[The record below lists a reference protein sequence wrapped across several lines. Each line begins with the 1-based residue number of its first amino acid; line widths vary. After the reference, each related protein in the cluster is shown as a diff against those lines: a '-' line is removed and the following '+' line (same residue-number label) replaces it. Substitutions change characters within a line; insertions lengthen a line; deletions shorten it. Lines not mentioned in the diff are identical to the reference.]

1 MDSRGEERAMSSKLA
16 VSPHVIAA
24 FIAIFSFI
32 VLSGTQSF
40 AGPFTSYPGARA
52 RAMGGAFTGIADDT
66 SAVWFNPAGFARE
79 KGDEK
84 SIEFIIDWSQATS
97 IDEEDGPLR
106 SDETA
111 WFVGGKF
118 NHEKFG
124 TGLFYYTPYSIRY
137 WAHDQ
142 GNNDTAYGKVNEV
155 VQIIGAPLA
164 VSFFK
169 GILKIGA
176 TLEWVHLGIHDSRVL
191 YRDSW
196 GWLDAYPTAGESAD
210 GFTGSLG
217 TLISIMNTRS
227 SNLKV
232 GGTYRLKS
240 FTDIG
245 AEAVQADKNEAVE
258 RLFFDRPESF
268 DLGISFTKAFPE
280 KKSHVVLSSQYGRTD
295 WGGARKGDWD
305 LKYTRISIGA
315 EYAIDDRDAILKTK
329 ALRVG
334 YYTSSPSEQGR
345 VWNWPDVN
353 AITYGIGIS
362 VGYDS
367 VRFGLDL
374 TQERR
379 STKDDFGYSDKTTL
393 TSLAL
398 TCTF

>member
-1 MDSRGEERAMSSKLA
+1 MSSKLA
-16 VSPHVIAA
+16 VSPRVIAA
-24 FIAIFSFI
+24 FIAIFLFI
-32 VLSGTQSF
+32 ALSGTPSL

-52 RAMGGAFTGIADDT
+52 RAMAGAFTGIADDT
-66 SAVWFNPAGFARE
+66 SAVWFNPAGFAQE

-84 SIEFIIDWSQATS
+84 SIEFIIDWSQAAS
-97 IDEEDGPLR
+97 IDEENGPLR
-106 SDETA
+106 LDETA

-118 NHEKFG
+118 SNEKFG

-137 WAHDQ
+137 WARDQ

-155 VQIIGAPLA
+155 VQVIGAPLA
-164 VSFFK
+164 VSFFQ
-169 GILKIGA
+169 GIIKIGA
-176 TLEWVHLGIHDSRVL
+176 TLEWVHLGIHDSMVL
-191 YRDSW
+191 YRDTW
-196 GWLDAYPTAGESAD
+196 GWLDAYPLAGESAD
-210 GFTGSLG
+210 GLTGSLG
-217 TLISIMNTRS
+217 ALIRVMDTRS
-227 SNLKV
+227 SKVKV
-232 GGTYRLKS
+232 GGIYRLKS
-240 FTDIG
+240 PTDIG
-245 AEAVQADKNEAVE
+245 SEAVSADENEAVQ

-268 DLGISFTKAFPE
+268 DLGISFTKSFPE
-280 KKSHVVLSSQYGRTD
+280 RKSHVVLSSQYGRTD
-295 WGGARKGDWD
+295 WGGARKGHWD

-329 ALRVG
+329 ALRIG

-379 STKDDFGYSDKTTL
+379 SIKDDFGYSDKTTL